1 MRRRITRTLFAAA
14 AAGVTASTLG
24 LAAAGTASAAVSSKA
39 QPATIGT
46 TIATTSTAGYEASGR
61 DFRYISSTITVPDT
75 SFLTAIYPSE
85 YIQLSNGSLTQP
97 TGGGDSYTRAGI
109 ESCVVAQSF
118 GDTTCTT
125 GTWVAFVEAF
135 NNSLNGPYFSHYY
148 NLAGVNQGDGVNF
161 SIYYDEAGNE
171 LHYVITPPSTSGTP
185 QYYKTQAYGAIF
197 DHAAAL
203 DDFTNS
209 TGDAD
214 PAAVLPARVPDQPVP
229 AGRHHHRARP
239 ARFVRGPVDDQPGGG
254 HQQRPA
260 VPVGHGAGLA
270 VQAVVGRPVRQRG
283 GAGQRRLRCLGALTP
298 AWCGPPGPDQGSS
311 HKLLPGPGF
320 PGPGSTLFGKVESMS
335 WSNH

>member
-24 LAAAGTASAAVSSKA
+24 LAAAGAASAAVSSKA

-61 DFRYISSTITVPDT
+61 DFRYISSTMTVPDT
-75 SFLTAIYPSE
+75 SFLTGIYPQE

-97 TGGGDSYTRAGI
+97 TGGGDQYIRAGI
-109 ESCVVAQSF
+109 EACVVARSF
-118 GDTTCTT
+118 GDTCAT

-135 NNSLNGPYFSHYY
+135 DNSLNGPYFSHYY

-171 LHYVITPPSTSGTP
+171 LHFVITPPSTSGTP

-203 DDFTNS
+203 DDFTDS
-209 TGDAD
+209 TGTPIPLPFFLHAFRINQFLQGAITTENGLRGSFVGPWTTSPVEATSNGLPYPSGTVRVSPNALFSDGMSANGAVRANDAFG
-214 PAAVLPARVPDQPVP
+214 VW
-229 AGRHHHRARP
+229 
-239 ARFVRGPVDDQPGGG
+239 VR
-254 HQQRPA
+254 
-260 VPVGHGAGLA
+260 
-270 VQAVVGRPVRQRG
+270 
-283 GAGQRRLRCLGALTP
+283 
-298 AWCGPPGPDQGSS
+298 
-311 HKLLPGPGF
+311 
-320 PGPGSTLFGKVESMS
+320 
-335 WSNH
+335 

>member
-24 LAAAGTASAAVSSKA
+24 LAAAGAASAAVSSKA

-75 SFLTAIYPSE
+75 SFLTGIYPQE

-97 TGGGDSYTRAGI
+97 TGGGDQYIRAGI
-109 ESCVVAQSF
+109 EACVVARSF
-118 GDTTCTT
+118 GDICAT

-171 LHYVITPPSTSGTP
+171 LHFVITPPSTSGTP

-203 DDFTNS
+203 DDFTDS
-209 TGDAD
+209 TGTPIPLPFFLHAFRINQFLQGAITTENGLRGSFVGPWTTSPVEATSNGLPYPSGTVRVSPNALWSDGLSANGAVRANDAFG
-214 PAAVLPARVPDQPVP
+214 VW
-229 AGRHHHRARP
+229 
-239 ARFVRGPVDDQPGGG
+239 VR
-254 HQQRPA
+254 
-260 VPVGHGAGLA
+260 
-270 VQAVVGRPVRQRG
+270 
-283 GAGQRRLRCLGALTP
+283 
-298 AWCGPPGPDQGSS
+298 
-311 HKLLPGPGF
+311 
-320 PGPGSTLFGKVESMS
+320 
-335 WSNH
+335 